1 MTETT
6 ATRSKI
12 SVLELVYPPMSN
24 QESIW
29 LAKDSE
35 VVERLRQSDFY
46 MIVGRAEARFET
58 FDVEEE
64 TGRISFRF
72 VGDAFSDSVVLNPMT
87 LSTFS
92 EHTGE
97 YQVEIGPKLIRFWA
111 GNPEDGGEVIDWF
124 TTEKL
129 LWERSRGRPGI
140 EGFDLYRDAATYDL
154 LYVGIAKVGDSF
166 DRLFKNGHTARTNIL
181 ANEPQR
187 SVGARVTDETY
198 LLLFRVEP
206 IGITSFDLDH
216 EFTDEDL
223 NPVFERKRIVADAE
237 KAFVHLLDPEYNNEK
252 FRSYPRGK
260 DGLYGSA
267 YGRYGYNLIENLT
280 LKAPNGDFKGGR
292 DARTNYISNA
302 GDSIFVEGDVVRLLV
317 SGVSFSADYAEQ
329 VRSGLWDAAPDDTPT
344 EQPLG

>member
-1 MTETT
+1 MTQTT

-29 LAKDSE
+29 FAKDLE

-46 MIVGRAEARFET
+46 MIVARAEARFET
-58 FDVEEE
+58 FDIDKE

-72 VGDAFSDSVVLNPMT
+72 IVGDGFADSVVLDPGT
-87 LSTFS
+87 LPTFS
-92 EHTGE
+92 GHGGE
-97 YQVEIGPKLIRFWA
+97 YEVEIGPKCIRFWT
-111 GNPEDGGEVIDWF
+111 GDRENGGEVIDWF

-140 EGFDLYRDAATYDL
+140 EGFNLYRCAATYDL

-166 DRLFKNGHTARTNIL
+166 DRLLKNGHTARTNIL

-187 SVGARVTDETY
+187 SAGARVTDETY

-206 IGITSFDLDH
+206 IGITSFEPDH
-216 EFTDEDL
+216 AFTDEDL

-237 KAFVHLLDPEYNNEK
+237 KAFVHLLDPQYNNEK

-267 YGRYGYNLIENLT
+267 YVRYGYNLIENLT
-280 LKAPNGDFKGGR
+280 LRAPNGDFKGGR
-292 DARTNYISNA
+292 DVTTGYISNA
-302 GDSIFVEGDVVRLLV
+302 GDSIFVEGEGVQLMV
-317 SGVSFSADYAEQ
+317 SGVDFPADYAEQ
-329 VRSGLWDAAPDDTPT
+329 VRAGLWDAASDESPA
-344 EQPLG
+344 E